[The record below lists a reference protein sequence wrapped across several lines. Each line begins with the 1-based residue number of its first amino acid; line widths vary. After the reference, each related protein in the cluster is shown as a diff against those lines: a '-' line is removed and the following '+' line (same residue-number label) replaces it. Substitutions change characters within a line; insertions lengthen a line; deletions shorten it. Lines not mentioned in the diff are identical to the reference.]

1 MRAARG
7 ILIALGLALMG
18 VGGLVLL
25 ADVPPERY
33 LGIAVWVGAAI
44 VVHDGVIAP
53 ITVAVGLAA
62 GRVRA
67 RVGRRGIAIAQGALL
82 VGAILT
88 AISLSAMIASARGTA
103 NPTVLVGSYA
113 VSLAVAWAVLIA
125 VAAGAVWWSVAR
137 VAAERTPQ
145 GEDAAAGAAADTAST
160 GTASPAAAD
169 DGTSRTK

>member
-7 ILIALGLALMG
+7 ILIGLGLMMMA

-33 LGIAVWVGAAI
+33 FGIAVWVGAAI

-53 ITVAVGLAA
+53 ITVAVGLGA

-88 AISLSAMIASARGTA
+88 AIALPAIIASARGNA
-103 NPTVLVGSYA
+103 NSTVLVGSYA
-113 VSLAVAWAVLIA
+113 LSLAVAWAALIA
-125 VAAGAVWWSVAR
+125 VAAAAVWRSAAR
-137 VAAERTPQ
+137 KVGKRASQ
-145 GEDAAAGAAADTAST
+145 GADAAT
-160 GTASPAAAD
+160 GAAD